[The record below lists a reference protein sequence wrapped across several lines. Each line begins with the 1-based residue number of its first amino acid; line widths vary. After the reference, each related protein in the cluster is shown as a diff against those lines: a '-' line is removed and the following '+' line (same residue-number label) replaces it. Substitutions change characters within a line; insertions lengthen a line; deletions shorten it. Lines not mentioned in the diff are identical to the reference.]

1 MQISGSIQALPG
13 VIEGFVIQA
22 VSDWVKVTERK
33 PPENKVVEVLVLW
46 EVKLA
51 KWLHGEWV
59 GRSGSRMNHVSHWR
73 FKRTTWGQGV

>member
-59 GRSGSRMNHVSHWR
+59 GQSGNRVYHVSHWR
-73 FKRTTWGQGV
+73 FKRNLWEQGV